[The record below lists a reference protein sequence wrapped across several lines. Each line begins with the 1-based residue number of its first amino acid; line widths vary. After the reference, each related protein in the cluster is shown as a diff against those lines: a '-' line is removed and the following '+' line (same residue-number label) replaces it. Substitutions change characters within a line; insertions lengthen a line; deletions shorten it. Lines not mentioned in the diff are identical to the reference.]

1 MYISGYFMILEGVN
15 FMNEH
20 KNIFWIFALLL
31 LIIAPIVIIIT
42 PAIVSV
48 TISDPRYKIVF
59 LPLSTS
65 MMMYTLAFAVV
76 IVCLAFM
83 YFSKSL
89 LINRATGIVAV
100 IGFVFIF
107 SLGVQNYVYLHQDYI
122 EYNPLWGSKEEY
134 KWEELTKVTHEMYD
148 QETNREE
155 KYIFEFNDGNKFEF
169 LVSRIVDYSVQSKIY
184 NKLIKLD
191 VPYKEY

>member
-1 MYISGYFMILEGVN
+1 
-15 FMNEH
+15 MNEH

-31 LIIAPIVIIIT
+31 LLIAPMFIIIT

-76 IVCLAFM
+76 IVCLVFM

-89 LINRATGIVAV
+89 LSNRATGIVAV

-107 SLGVQNYVYLHQDYI
+107 SLGVQNYVYLHEDYI
-122 EYNPLWGSKEEY
+122 EYNSLWGSKEEY

-148 QETNREE
+148 QETNRDE
-155 KYIFEFNDGNKFEF
+155 KYIFEFDDGNKFEF